1 MQNAR
6 LWRGLLGLENAVVE
20 GVEFDEDGG
29 VLVASVRPSKGKRNR
44 CGQCPRRC
52 PSYDAG
58 SGRRRWRA
66 LDLGSVQVF
75 VEADA
80 PRVTCRDHGVVVAS
94 VPCARHDAGH
104 TRAFDEQVA
113 WLATKTSKT
122 AVTELMRVA
131 WRTVGS
137 IVERVW
143 DDTEGLFDRF
153 ADLTRIGIDEI
164 SYKRGH
170 KYLTV
175 VVDHGSGR
183 LVWAAP
189 GRDTATLTAFFD
201 ALGEDR
207 CALITHVSADGASW
221 IANAVRGKCPNAI
234 LCADPFHIVKWATD
248 ALDTVRRQTWT
259 AVRKQ
264 AKTNDARRPRGR
276 PRSDAPARPDTANAT
291 GIKRCRYA
299 LLRNPDTL
307 SCKQVIQLDWVV
319 RTHPDLAR
327 AYYLKEGLRVIFKL
341 PLDEATE
348 ALDKWISWARRS
360 RIDAFVK
367 LQRSIVAHRDAILAS
382 IEHGLSN
389 GRIESMNT
397 KIRLITRIAFGFA
410 SPDALIALAM
420 LSLGGHRPALPGRK

>member
-94 VPCARHDAGH
+94 VPWARHDAGH

-153 ADLTRIGIDEI
+153 ADLTRIVIDEI

>member
-1 MQNAR
+1 MQTAT

-80 PRVTCRDHGVVVAS
+80 PRVACRDHGVVVAS
-94 VPCARHDAGH
+94 VPWARHDAGH

-189 GRDTATLTAFFD
+189 GRDTVTLTAFFD

-248 ALDTVRRQTWT
+248 ALDTVRRQTW
-259 AVRKQ
+259 AEVRKQ
-264 AKTNDARRPRGR
+264 ARTNDARRPRGR

-327 AYYLKEGLRVIFKL
+327 AYYLKEGLRMIFKL

-360 RIDAFVK
+360 RIDAFVR
-367 LQRSIVAHRDAILAS
+367 LQRSIVTHRDAILAS

>member
-29 VLVASVRPSKGKRNR
+29 VLVASVRPSNGKRNR

-94 VPCARHDAGH
+94 VPWARHDAGH

-189 GRDTATLTAFFD
+189 GRYTATLTAFFD

-307 SCKQVIQLDWVV
+307 YCKQVIQLDWVV

>member
-1 MQNAR
+1 M
-6 LWRGLLGLENAVVE
+6 
-20 GVEFDEDGG
+20 
-29 VLVASVRPSKGKRNR
+29 
-44 CGQCPRRC
+44 
-52 PSYDAG
+52 
-58 SGRRRWRA
+58 
-66 LDLGSVQVF
+66 
-75 VEADA
+75 EADA

-94 VPCARHDAGH
+94 VPWARHDAGH

-207 CALITHVSADGASW
+207 CALFTHVSADGASW

>member
-94 VPCARHDAGH
+94 VPWARHDAGH

-131 WRTVGS
+131 WRTVWS

-153 ADLTRIGIDEI
+153 ADLTRIEIDEI

-221 IANAVRGKCPNAI
+221 IANAVRGKCPNSI

-327 AYYLKEGLRVIFKL
+327 AYYLNEGLRVIFKL

-348 ALDKWISWARRS
+348 ALDKWIYWARRS

>member
-6 LWRGLLGLENAVVE
+6 LWRGLLGLENVVVE

-94 VPCARHDAGH
+94 VPWARHDAGH

>member
-1 MQNAR
+1 VQNAR

-94 VPCARHDAGH
+94 VPWARHDAGH

-264 AKTNDARRPRGR
+264 AKTNDAKRPRGR

>member
-44 CGQCPRRC
+44 CRQCPRRC

-94 VPCARHDAGH
+94 VPWARHDAGH

-175 VVDHGSGR
+175 VVYHGSGR

>member
-94 VPCARHDAGH
+94 VPWARHDAGH

-189 GRDTATLTAFFD
+189 GRDTVTLTAFFD

-264 AKTNDARRPRGR
+264 ARANDARRPRGR

-360 RIDAFVK
+360 RIDAFVR
-367 LQRSIVAHRDAILAS
+367 LQRSIVTHRDAILAS

-389 GRIESMNT
+389 GRIESINT

>member
-94 VPCARHDAGH
+94 VPWARHDAGH

-248 ALDTVRRQTWT
+248 ALDTVRRQTW
-259 AVRKQ
+259 AEVRKQ
-264 AKTNDARRPRGR
+264 ARANDARRPRGR

-360 RIDAFVK
+360 RIDAFVR
-367 LQRSIVAHRDAILAS
+367 LQRSIVTHRDAILAS

-389 GRIESMNT
+389 GRIESINT